1 MNKKVL
7 CIGDAFVSL
16 VDKNNDGNL
25 KSINY
30 QLNVDGSATKVACA
44 IGRLGGEVKMLSK
57 IGFDNFG
64 QMIYDTY
71 VNSNVDTEN
80 VFFDE
85 ELHTGIKFEHQY
97 GDRISKDC
105 YCKYSANHNLKLN
118 DLSED
123 ILDDV
128 YILHF
133 NGQSL
138 LSVRTR
144 KVLNHLI
151 RNALL
156 REITIS
162 FDVDFEANECCDFE
176 HNREVMVSYLNVA
189 DIVRV
194 SSKDFETLTGTSDV
208 QEGLETIFEKGVK
221 KVIYTMGESG
231 VRIYYCDNTYLKV
244 KGVKAIVNDKRG
256 VREAFIGS
264 YLYFVSQNQDI
275 DDKVRDYIA
284 TLLANKCAAYA
295 CEGEGAITA
304 YITNEDIMK

>member
-118 DLSED
+118 DLS
-123 ILDDV
+123 
-128 YILHF
+128 
-133 NGQSL
+133 
-138 LSVRTR
+138 
-144 KVLNHLI
+144 
-151 RNALL
+151 
-156 REITIS
+156 
-162 FDVDFEANECCDFE
+162 
-176 HNREVMVSYLNVA
+176 
-189 DIVRV
+189 
-194 SSKDFETLTGTSDV
+194 
-208 QEGLETIFEKGVK
+208 
-221 KVIYTMGESG
+221 
-231 VRIYYCDNTYLKV
+231 
-244 KGVKAIVNDKRG
+244 
-256 VREAFIGS
+256 
-264 YLYFVSQNQDI
+264 
-275 DDKVRDYIA
+275 
-284 TLLANKCAAYA
+284 
-295 CEGEGAITA
+295 
-304 YITNEDIMK
+304 